1 MLVAL
6 ICVVPASASAAG
18 TFYAV
23 GKRLCKPPKIGH
35 VACLAVRRVVV
46 KKGTPGARTFHAGA
60 GAVQSAARPAALT
73 IGPNGGITPYDL
85 AIAYGYSSLTSDSS
99 QTVAIVDAYDDPT
112 IESDLQTFDSEYGLT
127 TCTTANGCFK
137 KVNQTGATSPL
148 PAVNTSWAG
157 EIALDVETVHS
168 VCQTCHILL
177 VEANTSSDANVEAAV
192 NEAAKLKATEISNS
206 YGDQKVPAAADLA
219 AYNHPGIVITAGTG
233 DDGYYGFDLWLEGT
247 NGDLPFFPASAA
259 TVVAV
264 GGTSLFLDQ
273 NGARQSESVWN
284 DDGTEDYW
292 EQSFLQP
299 LGATGGGCSTSIPAP
314 AWQTGLSVWGS
325 TGCGS
330 YRLDGDVSSD
340 GDYLTGF
347 DTYDTTG
354 GSGWSTVGGTS
365 LSSPTIAAM
374 FALAGGAHAVS
385 YPALSLY
392 GHLGQ
397 SSLYDVTV
405 GGNGYCGGAGASQ
418 CGDVNDLGFGPLDC
432 DYTADGAAVNVGDRA
447 CDALPGYDGPS
458 GVGTPNGLSAFASAG
473 PAVTISGPAKIAHA
487 TVGTW
492 TASVTDPFPSGHPV
506 SYTFSWGDGTPN
518 TLVSSTASSSSEIHT
533 YATAGAWTLSVS
545 VTDNYG
551 QTRTKTYAVTAS

>member
-1 MLVAL
+1 VLRLLGLALVLVAL
-6 ICVVPASASAAG
+6 ICVAPAAASAAG

-35 VACLAVRRVVV
+35 MACLAVRRVVV
-46 KKGTPGARTFHAGA
+46 KKGTPGGRAFQAGA
-60 GAVQSAARPAALT
+60 GAVQSAAGPAALT

-85 AIAYGYSSLTSDSS
+85 ATAYGYNSLTNASS

-112 IESDLQTFDSEYGLT
+112 IESDLQAFDSEYGLT

-148 PAVNTSWAG
+148 PAVNSGWVG

-168 VCQTCHILL
+168 VCQTCHVLL
-177 VEANTSSDANVEAAV
+177 VEANSSGDVDVEAAV

-206 YGDQKVPAAADLA
+206 YGDQKAPGSADLA
-219 AYNHPGIVITAGTG
+219 AYNHPGIVITAGAG
-233 DDGYYGFDLWLEGT
+233 DDGYYGFDLWLVGT
-247 NGDLPFFPASAA
+247 NGNLPFFPASAA

-273 NGARQSESVWN
+273 YGARQSESVWN
-284 DDGTEDYW
+284 DDGIKDYW

-330 YRLDGDVSSD
+330 YRLDADVSSD
-340 GDYLTGF
+340 ADYLTGF

-365 LSSPTIAAM
+365 LSAPTIAAM
-374 FALAGGAHAVS
+374 FALAGGAHGVS

-392 GHLGQ
+392 GHLGH
-397 SSLYDVTV
+397 SPLYDVTV

-432 DYTADGAAVNVGDRA
+432 DYTADGTAVNVGDRA
-447 CDALPGYDGPS
+447 CDALPGYDGPT
-458 GVGTPNGLSAFASAG
+458 GEQNGQA
-473 PAVTISGPAKIAHA
+473 
-487 TVGTW
+487 
-492 TASVTDPFPSGHPV
+492 
-506 SYTFSWGDGTPN
+506 
-518 TLVSSTASSSSEIHT
+518 
-533 YATAGAWTLSVS
+533 
-545 VTDNYG
+545 
-551 QTRTKTYAVTAS
+551 